1 MADSSW
7 PAPSAHG
14 HTLLSPM
21 KIVTAAQMQALDR
34 RAIQEAQIPSLTLME
49 NAGAGLVA
57 SMEQVFGSLA
67 GRTVTILCGKGN
79 NGGDGFVVARLLKRK
94 RARTRVLLMSQPSS
108 MTGDAKTMFRRFV
121 KVAGA
126 AAVQAYRAD
135 ERCRAWV
142 NNSQVIVDALLG
154 TGLSAPVEGL
164 YRRAIEA
171 INESGRPVVSADL
184 PSGIHA
190 DTGAVMG
197 SAVRAALT
205 VTFAQP
211 KLGLYLGQGMDHAG
225 RIHIVDIGIPRSF
238 EDAVDGKISLLT
250 LGWCRRLLPARPPSA
265 HKGTFG
271 HAGIIAGSV
280 GKTGAAALAAN
291 AALRSGTGLVTV
303 ATPTSVNDILECKL
317 LEAMTVP
324 MPETKARTLAR
335 SGLDRLLSFAQA
347 RDAVALGPGLTT
359 HPETVEVMQALIPR
373 LECPSVLDADALNA
387 LAGRPALL
395 ADCKVAP
402 ILTPHPGEMARL
414 EEDASPRSINAD
426 RIGTAT
432 RFAQRRRVFLI
443 LKGARTVVAHPDGRV
458 AVCPTGNPGMATAGS
473 GDVLTGMIVGLLA
486 QKLDP
491 WAAACVGTYYH
502 GLAGD
507 LAAADRG
514 PIGMTAGDIIE
525 HIPYAFTKTTTS
537 VGY

>member
-1 MADSSW
+1 
-7 PAPSAHG
+7 
-14 HTLLSPM
+14 M

-34 RAIQEAQIPSLTLME
+34 RTIQEAQIPGLTLME
-49 NAGAGLVA
+49 RAGAGLVA

-67 GRTVTILCGKGN
+67 GKAVTILCGKGN
-79 NGGDGFVVARLLKRK
+79 NGGDGFVVARLLKHK
-94 RARTRVLLMSQPSS
+94 RARARVLLMAQPSS
-108 MTGDAKTMFRRFV
+108 LTGDAKTMYRRFV

-126 AAVQAYRAD
+126 AAVQTYRPD
-135 ERCRAWV
+135 ERCRMLV
-142 NNSQVIVDALLG
+142 NNSQMIVDALLG

-164 YRRAIEA
+164 YRSAIEA
-171 INESGRPVVSADL
+171 INASGVPVVSADL

-197 SAVRAALT
+197 SAIRAALT

-211 KLGLYLGQGMDHAG
+211 KLGLYLGPGIDHAG

-238 EDAVDGKISLLT
+238 EDAVASNISLLT

-291 AALRSGTGLVTV
+291 AALRSGAGLVTV
-303 ATPTSVNDILECKL
+303 ATPTSVNDILESKL

-359 HPETVEVMQALIPR
+359 HPETVEVMQALIPK
-373 LECPSVLDADALNA
+373 LERPSVLDADALNA

-395 ADCKVAP
+395 ADCKVPP

-414 EEDASPRSINAD
+414 EEEDASPRSINAD

-486 QKLDP
+486 QKLEP
-491 WAAACVGTYYH
+491 WAAACVGTYFH

-525 HIPYAFTKTTTS
+525 HIPYAFAQTTTP